1 VRVLPNMF
9 PRDIDQ
15 KSHSRLLLV
24 NDHSL
29 YTHMEALGRGMRSR
43 SNRQETLKIGRAPGI
58 RNWHNDLLGRDLG
71 VNLAIDG
78 CSVDPID
85 VFGGDLCEFV
95 SVHICG
101 PVYGLLRVDPWRTA
115 GYEVI
120 YRTYACGGRRKV

>member
-1 VRVLPNMF
+1 MF

-15 KSHSRLLLV
+15 KSHSRLLLI

-71 VNLAIDG
+71 VSLAIDG

-85 VFGGDLCEFV
+85 VFGGDLSEFV

-101 PVYGLLRVDPWRTA
+101 PRSFESGSMEDSGLRGYIPYLRLWR
-115 GYEVI
+115 
-120 YRTYACGGRRKV
+120 KL